1 MESCHV
7 SFILMFGK
15 VPSPGQSLPNA
26 VAVFTIVSFFLSSL
40 LGLMEMAPCKVTLLT
55 LSL

>member
-1 MESCHV
+1 M
-7 SFILMFGK
+7 SFILMFDK
-15 VPSPGQSLPNA
+15 VPSPGQSLPNT